1 MFSQE
6 DFPTLGEGAKQ
17 TNTSQDKAPVFT
29 PFKKSPG
36 KVDPSLIDRV
46 EGLVNKDFTED
57 AKKAESKKARNKA
70 KNQRKKARK
79 AEAKKHGSQ
88 TQEPR
93 KQDKKPE
100 PVECFVCGFKGI
112 PEKSMEYQGGL
123 FGMSLCSNCESWPPC
138 VSILKKYTGE
148 TDSSQCKDWMMKA
161 SYRGTR
167 QHRIK
172 TISEW
177 ITKDIWLWPH
187 QYPQEV
193 QDADIFNERWES
205 LFYWSVWIK
214 EERFVDESV
223 AWYSDT
229 HGKIMVGKVSVVKKD
244 TCKVYRE
251 PENDEEK
258 ELGNFFEKELKTSY
272 LLPPLSQTASLLMI
286 RKAKSRHPDTVPF
299 KCCGPC
305 NRVRISMRSDKDK
318 WDKGWSGP
326 NKSPWGG
333 PGSSL
338 GLFCKDCYD
347 TEQIYEKDGNMQQAL
362 QNYSEGWEHRAFGGV
377 YVTNWP
383 GKPGKTFR
391 TCSCYKCTCAADPKN
406 HTQTYTCE
414 DCGFIGDQCT
424 GYFDR
429 RSSTHGLP
437 CTWENEDHWF
447 CKKCWCRDY
456 WHTGKWNHQE
466 NGSVWFKKT
475 AVKWEEALRK
485 KEQAESE
492 MVIENGAIREDLRQH
507 S

>member
-1 MFSQE
+1 MFSQA
-6 DFPTLGEGAKQ
+6 DFPSLGGENNQSEKNQ
-17 TNTSQDKAPVFT
+17 TDRTDKGGFT
-29 PFKKSPG
+29 ILQKSSG
-36 KVDPSLIDRV
+36 RIDPALINQV
-46 EGLVNKDFTED
+46 EELINKDLTED
-57 AKKAESKKARNKA
+57 AKKAAAKKARNKA

-79 AEAKKHGSQ
+79 AEAKKYGSM
-88 TQEPR
+88 TQDTKEENKMPT
-93 KQDKKPE
+93 

-112 PEKSMEYQGGL
+112 PEKSMKHPGGL

-148 TDSSQCKDWMMKA
+148 TESSKCKDWMM
-161 SYRGTR
+161 RPGR

-177 ITKDIWLWPH
+177 ITKDIRLWPH

-193 QDADIFNERWES
+193 QDADVFNERWES
-205 LFYWSVWIK
+205 LFYWSIWIK
-214 EERFVDESV
+214 EPRFVDESV

-229 HGKIMVGKVSVVKKD
+229 HGKIMVGKVSVVKMVGKD
-244 TCKVYRE
+244 TCKVYRG

-272 LLPPLSQTASLLMI
+272 LLPPLSQTDALLTI
-286 RKAKSRHPDTVPF
+286 RKAKGRHPDTVPF

-305 NRVRISMRSDKDK
+305 NRVRISMRSDRDK

-326 NKSPWGG
+326 NKSPYG
-333 PGSSL
+333 

-347 TEQIYEKDGNMQQAL
+347 TEKIHEKDCNMQKAL
-362 QNYSEGWEHRAFGGV
+362 QYYSEGCEHRAFGGI

-391 TCSCYKCTCAADPKN
+391 TCSCYKCTCGADPDN

-414 DCGFIGDQCT
+414 CCGFVGDQCT

-429 RSSTHGLP
+429 RSSTGGLP

-447 CKKCWCRDY
+447 CKKCWCREY
-456 WHTGKWNHQE
+456 WVTGKWSKKE
-466 NGSVWFKKT
+466 DGSVWF
-475 AVKWEEALRK
+475 
-485 KEQAESE
+485 
-492 MVIENGAIREDLRQH
+492 H
-507 S
+507 SS

>member
-1 MFSQE
+1 MTSFIINTNQLIMFSQA
-6 DFPTLGEGAKQ
+6 DFPPLGGENNQSEKKQADRTDEGG
-17 TNTSQDKAPVFT
+17 FT
-29 PFKKSPG
+29 ILKKSPG
-36 KVDPSLIDRV
+36 RVDPVLINKV
-46 EGLVNKDFTED
+46 EELVNKDFTED
-57 AKKAESKKARNKA
+57 AKKAAAKKARNKA

-79 AEAKKHGSQ
+79 AEAKKQ
-88 TQEPR
+88 DTQPPET
-93 KQDKKPE
+93 KKPE
-100 PVECFVCGFKGI
+100 LVECFVCGFKGI
-112 PEKSMEYQGGL
+112 SEKSMKHQEGL

-148 TDSSQCKDWMMKA
+148 TESSKCKDWMMKP
-161 SYRGTR
+161 SYRGAR

-193 QDADIFNERWES
+193 QDADVFNERWES
-205 LFYWSVWIK
+205 LFYWSIWIK
-214 EERFVDESV
+214 EQRFVDESV

-244 TCKVYRE
+244 TCKVYRK

-258 ELGNFFEKELKTSY
+258 KLGNFFEKELKISY
-272 LLPPLSQTASLLMI
+272 LLPPLSQTEALLMM
-286 RKAKSRHPDTVPF
+286 RKAKGRQPDTVPF

-305 NRVRISMRSDKDK
+305 NRVRISMRSDRDQ

-326 NKSPWGG
+326 NKSPYGG

-347 TEQIYEKDGNMQQAL
+347 TEKIYEKDCNMQQAL
-362 QNYSEGWEHRAFGGV
+362 QYYSDYEHRAFGGV
-377 YVTNWP
+377 YVTDWP

-414 DCGFIGDQCT
+414 SCGFVGDQCT

-429 RSSTHGLP
+429 KSSTGGLP

-447 CKKCWCRDY
+447 CKKCWCKEY
-456 WHTGKWNHQE
+456 WVTGKWSHQE
-466 NGSVWFKKT
+466 DGSVWF
-475 AVKWEEALRK
+475 
-485 KEQAESE
+485 
-492 MVIENGAIREDLRQH
+492 H
-507 S
+507 SS